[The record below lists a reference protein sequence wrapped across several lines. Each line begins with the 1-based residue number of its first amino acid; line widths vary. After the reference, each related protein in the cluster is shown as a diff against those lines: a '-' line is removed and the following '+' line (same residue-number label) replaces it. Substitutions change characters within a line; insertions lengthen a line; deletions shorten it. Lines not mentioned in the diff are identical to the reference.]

1 MLEPKYD
8 EDTVNLGYLKKVISD
23 TEKNIDDVYKNVSR
37 YYASRPQPPYY
48 KGDTWIDGDIVYTCI
63 NTRTIGFYQD
73 SDWVTESGAKT
84 EAERKNKTYISQPSN
99 YNPGDMWI
107 LQSDEDHRAG
117 KKGEI
122 LISTAGRKEYDSD
135 DWINML
141 GYGTIKSINEVA
153 GNLNNA
159 IKRIGNVEEAI
170 QDGLIITFYQDTVPE
185 GIHLG
190 DLWYVTGEVEGYTK
204 GKIYRYDG
212 INWIILNDPTIQEAF
227 DEANEA
233 RIVADGK
240 IQSFYSSTEPTE
252 NMGVG
257 DLWID
262 TANNN
267 QLYRYNGTNWVAV
280 YDTRI
285 NELVKSVDT
294 VTERVAT
301 IETDLGQIDLKI
313 QENTTSI
320 TIIKGNVED
329 IQDNIV
335 SLQAQIDGAIQFWNG
350 SEIPTAENYPASEW
364 ITEAD
369 KNNHRADIYTVI
381 DDVHGELKQ
390 GKSYRFDKVGDTWQ
404 WIELTDNELSAVQAL
419 ATSKA
424 KVFIATPTVPYSVG
438 DLWLNNGK
446 LYRCKT
452 AKDSNG
458 TYSLADWEIA
468 VNYTDDTVAELA
480 KTLANNAQNTAD
492 SAVEGVNNITNTK
505 GEAEGKQIHLTDSAE
520 EPLVDIR
527 LHGESTQ
534 KTRSGKNLYNKR
546 NVSGT
551 LYKEV
556 PINELPA
563 GTYTLSAVATS
574 SDTDRTQCLVLDATN
589 NKNLG
594 YLNRN
599 VRSSFTF
606 TLEKPTKKLN
616 FYASTDYNLSN
627 EDTFK
632 FADIQIEQGTTAT
645 EYEPYGVMPSPD
657 YPSEIENIEGKN
669 KFNYKKLTPTF
680 NINGDEKEFTITA
693 PNVGTT
699 VYEYSGFKTSKQ
711 YTLSG
716 FYSSTSLDGV
726 FRIKYSDNTYTAIKA
741 IYDGSAVSKT
751 KFSVTSTVNKTIVSI
766 QFILYGNT
774 YDLTFYDF
782 QIEEGTVATPYVPY
796 NSLEFKVEGKNLLNL
811 LKCSFSGCTLNS
823 DNKSLTCNL
832 NNQYFASIYP
842 SGLNNW
848 LLENKGKTITFSTG
862 TTLEGKNTGIV
873 IYGTRS
879 DGSTYQEANK
889 IGTGKCSITI
899 ADDFTAI
906 TSIELRFNRQGT
918 TFTDTTTVINYA
930 MLELGSTATDYEPY
944 KSQVATFPLGEGEKL
959 YQGSYLADDGIHHKR
974 KQVVFDGSDD
984 ERWLLYSAYN
994 SNGGIGYCY
1003 QIENASFALG
1013 NNTSICSHFKNVSTA
1028 YMPSTGYVGAYCDH
1042 LTVYRKYFI
1051 SDKST
1056 LAEWKAWLSNNPIT
1070 VEYELAEPEIVP
1082 YTAEQQEAWNN
1093 IRALMT
1099 YKNVTNI
1106 TSTAYAKVTY
1116 MRDNGLDVYE
1126 TKQNAQKKYT
1136 ETSEKLAEQKM
1147 TVDGV
1152 ITQVSDTN
1160 KRLTNDYLT
1169 AEQVN
1174 AELDTTKENIEIIKQ
1189 NQVTMSQTSKNLQ
1202 IAIDTINNEGVS
1214 KVKTSMGYT
1223 FDDEGFK
1230 LNRSNAETGTIIDE
1244 AAVQVIDKTGASEQ
1258 NLLYAGY
1265 VKEGNTEYQAYIG
1278 QTIVAG
1284 ANMIVRNYLVVPNS
1298 RFEEYTNPVLG
1309 GKGTGVF
1316 GI

>member
-23 TEKNIDDVYKNVSR
+23 TEKNIDDAYKNVSR

-233 RIVADGK
+233 RLVADGK
-240 IQSFYSSTEPTE
+240 IQSFYSATEPTQ

-262 TANNN
+262 LSNNN

-285 NELVKSVDT
+285 NELVTTVET

-301 IETDLGQIDLKI
+301 IETDLGEIDLKV

-381 DDVHGELKQ
+381 EDIDGELKQ

-505 GEAEGKQIHLTDSAE
+505 GEAEGKNIHLTDSAE
-520 EPLVDIR
+520 EPLVDIS

-534 KTRSGKNLYNKR
+534 N
-546 NVSGT
+546 GT
-551 LYKEV
+551 
-556 PINELPA
+556 PTP
-563 GTYTLSAVATS
+563 
-574 SDTDRTQCLVLDATN
+574 D
-589 NKNLG
+589 
-594 YLNRN
+594 NR
-599 VRSSFTF
+599 V
-606 TLEKPTKKLN
+606 
-616 FYASTDYNLSN
+616 
-627 EDTFK
+627 
-632 FADIQIEQGTTAT
+632 
-645 EYEPYGVMPSPD
+645 
-657 YPSEIENIEGKN
+657 EIENIEG
-669 KFNYKKLTPTF
+669 
-680 NINGDEKEFTITA
+680 NI
-693 PNVGTT
+693 
-699 VYEYSGFKTSKQ
+699 
-711 YTLSG
+711 
-716 FYSSTSLDGV
+716 
-726 FRIKYSDNTYTAIKA
+726 
-741 IYDGSAVSKT
+741 
-751 KFSVTSTVNKTIVSI
+751 
-766 QFILYGNT
+766 
-774 YDLTFYDF
+774 
-782 QIEEGTVATPYVPY
+782 
-796 NSLEFKVEGKNLLNL
+796 EFKVEGKNLFDKDDTN
-811 LKCSFSGCTLNS
+811 
-823 DNKSLTCNL
+823 
-832 NNQYFASIYP
+832 I
-842 SGLNNW
+842 
-848 LLENKGKTITFSTG
+848 I
-862 TTLEGKNTGIV
+862 
-873 IYGTRS
+873 
-879 DGSTYQEANK
+879 
-889 IGTGKCSITI
+889 TGKYINSEGLFNNSNSWGVTGYIKILPNKEYISWGVTSMGTNPSVNFYDKDRNYIGGKKHNTVNPFVFITPESCVYI
-899 ADDFTAI
+899 RESFYLSD
-906 TSIELRFNRQGT
+906 IE
-918 TFTDTTTVINYA
+918 TFMI
-930 MLELGSTATDYEPY
+930 EEGSEPTMYEPY
-944 KSQVATFPLGEGEKL
+944 KEQTVYFPLGEEKL
-959 YQGSYLADDGIHHKR
+959 MEGSYLADDGIHHIR
-974 KQVVFDGSDD
+974 KQVILGDITSLNSGTLLGVECQFAIYTFPDAKNTGRNYNFVSNRISPANETFGQYKGYRNGKQLLVLTTADDTVENFNSKISGS
-984 ERWLLYSAYN
+984 
-994 SNGGIGYCY
+994 I
-1003 QIENASFALG
+1003 
-1013 NNTSICSHFKNVSTA
+1013 
-1028 YMPSTGYVGAYCDH
+1028 
-1042 LTVYRKYFI
+1042 
-1051 SDKST
+1051 
-1056 LAEWKAWLSNNPIT
+1056 
-1070 VEYELAEPEIVP
+1070 VEYELVTEEIVP
-1082 YTAEQQEAWNN
+1082 YTAEQQEAWDK

-1316 GI
+1316 EI